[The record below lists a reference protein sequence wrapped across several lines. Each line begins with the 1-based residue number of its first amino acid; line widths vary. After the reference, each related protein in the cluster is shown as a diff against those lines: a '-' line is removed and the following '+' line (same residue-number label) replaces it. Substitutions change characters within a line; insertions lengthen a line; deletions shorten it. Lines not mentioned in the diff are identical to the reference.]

1 MNTLLQGS
9 DRLRDAFAEADFAV
23 HHGGKRANVLGVGV
37 SAVNMEEALRACDEL
52 IASEGRGYVCVTG
65 VHGVMEAQR
74 DPQFR
79 EIQNH
84 SFLTVPD
91 GMPTTTAI
99 PTPTFR

>member
-74 DPQFR
+74 DLVTVLGQFDPKLVKMAPSGER
-79 EIQNH
+79 PE
-84 SFLTVPD
+84 D
-91 GMPTTTAI
+91 
-99 PTPTFR
+99 